1 MLFAESRS
9 TRPQSQPTRSS
20 TTTRSDPSTRSS
32 TKRYFD
38 QTLAE
43 TKMAA
48 ESTPSSSKAI
58 SLKLLVNSN
67 SRKVLFA
74 GAKKEFVDFLLEL
87 IQIPIGS
94 IVGLL
99 LNHGMA
105 GPGSLSRVYESI
117 QNLDP
122 TCLHQTK
129 EELLMHEPTFSSNT
143 HPPPLLLNFVPPDQ
157 ATTPVENHF
166 NSRLLSNSCDLV
178 GG

>member
-9 TRPQSQPTRSS
+9 TRPQSQQTRSS
-20 TTTRSDPSTRSS
+20 TTARSDPFTRSS
-32 TKRYFD
+32 TKHYFD
-38 QTLAE
+38 QTPAK

-48 ESTPSSSKAI
+48 ASTPNSSKAI
-58 SLKLLVNSN
+58 SLKLLVNGN

-74 GAKKEFVDFLLEL
+74 EAGKEFVDFLFGL

-94 IVGLL
+94 IMGLL
-99 LNHGMA
+99 WNHGMA
-105 GPGSLSRVYESI
+105 GLGSLSKVYESI

-129 EELLMHEPTFSSNT
+129 EELLMPEPAFPSNT
-143 HPPPLLLNFVPPDQ
+143 HLPPLLLNFVPPNQ
-157 ATTPVENHF
+157 ATTSVENHF